1 MHKEWRKIKVQTAE
15 KITAL
20 YCRLSQDD
28 ELKGE
33 SNSIVHQ
40 KEILSEYANKNG
52 YSNCRFYVDDGISG
66 TTFERDGFRAMLA
79 DIQNGLVG
87 TVIVKDLSRFG
98 RDYVMSGYYTEIVF
112 AQHDVEFIS
121 VTDNV
126 NSKEGLGMDFLP
138 FHNLMNDWYAR
149 DISKKQKAVIQ
160 SKGNS
165 GKRLN
170 PNPIY
175 GYKKDEQKQWIIDEA
190 VAENVRT
197 IFRLFVDEN
206 KGVQYIANYLFAHKI
221 LSPRAYR
228 GDIRKGS
235 FAEKEPCLWTTAT
248 VSEILDHQE
257 YCGDTVNFRTEK
269 RSYKSKK
276 ITRRSESDYL
286 IFPNTHEA
294 IIDRKTFE
302 KAKLLRSGKER
313 HTRFTEPALF
323 EHIAYCPD
331 CGKVMYIRR
340 SHGGSNSHYLC
351 SGYAKQIKDCTAH
364 YISASKLEQIV
375 FEKIKKLISIAE
387 YDFVKLKSS
396 ISKQIL
402 SSNAKRLMQIEK
414 ELIKTSANLEEMQ
427 ATLSSLYM
435 DKLKG
440 NVTQDVFN
448 LLSEENA
455 KQQKV
460 FKEKIVVLN
469 SEAVEIKKSSSDVN
483 HFFSIIEKYKYDC
496 VETLTYDMLHDL
508 VERVEVHEGIG
519 SSRKNKTYQVDVFFV
534 GVGLISLDGLD

>member
-1 MHKEWRKIKVQTAE
+1 MEENKVQTAE

-28 ELKGE
+28 ELKGD

-52 YSNCRFYVDDGISG
+52 FANCRFYVDDGISG
-66 TTFERDGFRAMLA
+66 TTFERDGFRSMLN
-79 DIQNGLVG
+79 DVQSGLIS

-112 AQHDVEFIS
+112 AQYDVEFIS

-149 DISKKQKAVIQ
+149 DISKKQKAVIL

-175 GYKKDEQKQWIIDEA
+175 GYKKDEQKQWIIDENA
-190 VAENVRT
+190 AENVRT
-197 IFRLFVDEN
+197 IFKLFVEEN

-228 GDIRKGS
+228 KDIRKGS

-269 RSYKSKK
+269 KSYKSKK
-276 ITRRSESDYL
+276 ITRRSESDFL
-286 IFPNTHEA
+286 IFPDTHEA
-294 IIDRKTFE
+294 IIDRETFE
-302 KAKLLRSGKER
+302 RAKILRSGKER
-313 HTRFTEPALF
+313 HTRFSEPALF
-323 EHIAYCPD
+323 EHLAYCPD

-340 SHGGSNSHYLC
+340 SHNVANSHYIC
-351 SGYAKQIKDCTAH
+351 SGYAKQIKGCTAH
-364 YISASKLEQIV
+364 YINASKLEQIV
-375 FEKIKKLISIAE
+375 CEKIQRLLLVAE
-387 YDFVKLKSS
+387 NNFENLKVG

-402 SSNAKRLMQIEK
+402 SSNAKRLRQIEK
-414 ELIKTSANLEEMQ
+414 EYAEITLKLEEMQ
-427 ATLSSLYM
+427 STLSNLYM

-440 NVTQDVFN
+440 NVTQNVFN

-455 KQQKV
+455 KRQNLC
-460 FKEKIVVLN
+460 KERIISLN
-469 SEAVEIKKSSSDVN
+469 EEAVKIKKSSNDVN
-483 HFFSIIEKYKYDC
+483 RFFSILERYDKINKLSYS
-496 VETLTYDMLHDL
+496 VLHDL
-508 VERVEVHEGIG
+508 VERVEIHEGTG
-519 SSRKNKTYQVDVFFV
+519 TRKNKTYQVDVFFI
-534 GVGLISLDGLD
+534 GVGLISLDDLD